1 MMPQAYVDLSTDALL
16 GERQV
21 LLRRQREFLREWL
34 AADARQKIVD
44 QVLADRG
51 VTPDQTEKFL

>member
-1 MMPQAYVDLSTDALL
+1 MMPQAYVELSTEALL
-16 GERQV
+16 RERQV
-21 LLRRQREFLREWL
+21 LLRRQREFLREWQ

-51 VTPDQTEKFL
+51 VTPDQTKNFL